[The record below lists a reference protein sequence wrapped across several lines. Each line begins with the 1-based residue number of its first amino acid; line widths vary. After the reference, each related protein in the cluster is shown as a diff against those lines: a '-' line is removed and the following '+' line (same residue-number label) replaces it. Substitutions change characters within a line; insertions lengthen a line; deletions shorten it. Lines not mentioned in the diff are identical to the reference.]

1 MRLVLVWEQEEKGP
15 KRSRQLLMRWP
26 TLARSHGPSGVAP
39 EKSLEPLWTSLILWE
54 ASHVAKWRGPNGA
67 RKVNHLKRRTWAT
80 LTFFWSHHPQLG
92 GGWDMGGIGW
102 LPVAS
107 GNAYKHRYLLQIE
120 DAALP
125 RGPRKNYTGSD
136 TLQNLWLEGGV
147 DPPFNCKPSSNSEFQ
162 PQMATLFH
170 IWSCRI
176 LKRQNVPLDEWSYV
190 IRCISEN
197 GNSFAPFW
205 NLIWISKRHGK
216 SSIRI
221 ICASG
226 VSAGGWGILLDPV
239 S

>member
-1 MRLVLVWEQEEKGP
+1 M
-15 KRSRQLLMRWP
+15 
-26 TLARSHGPSGVAP
+26 AP
-39 EKSLEPLWTSLILWE
+39 ETSITLKGGLEPLWPFFGATTHNWVVVGTWGGLDDFPWRLETPTNTDICFRSRMPHCRVDPGKIIL
-54 ASHVAKWRGPNGA
+54 GPI
-67 RKVNHLKRRTWAT
+67 LYRTYDWK
-80 LTFFWSHHPQLG
+80 G
-92 GGWDMGGIGW
+92 G
-102 LPVAS
+102 S
-107 GNAYKHRYLLQIE
+107 
-120 DAALP
+120 
-125 RGPRKNYTGSD
+125 T
-136 TLQNLWLEGGV
+136 
-147 DPPFNCKPSSNSEFQ
+147 PPFNCKPSSNSEFQ